1 MAGVAVKRT
10 TSQLTAFV
18 FFIFHTKIDYSSS
31 SNMENSPALMIAEI
45 RALLKIAKQ
54 KLAATTPPTTTPTSD
69 SGAAGGGEGA

>member
-1 MAGVAVKRT
+1 
-10 TSQLTAFV
+10 
-18 FFIFHTKIDYSSS
+18 
-31 SNMENSPALMIAEI
+31 MENSPALMIAEI